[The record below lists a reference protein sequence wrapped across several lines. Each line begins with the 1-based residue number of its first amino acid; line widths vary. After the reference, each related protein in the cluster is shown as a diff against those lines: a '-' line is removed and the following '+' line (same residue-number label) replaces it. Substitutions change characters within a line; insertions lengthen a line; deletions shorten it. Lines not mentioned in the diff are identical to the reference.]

1 MELYRIE
8 NLTFT
13 YPGQSTPALR
23 DVSLT
28 LRAGEF
34 VTLCGLSGS
43 GKSTLLRQLKTA
55 LAPNG
60 ARSGAVLFAGRPL
73 SDVSPREQASRIGF
87 VQQSPE
93 NQLVTDKV
101 WHELAFGLESLGVD
115 TPTIRRRVAEMA
127 GFFGMESWFHRE
139 VASLSGGQKQLLNL
153 AAVLTMQPDVLILDE
168 PTAQLDPIAA
178 ADLLA
183 ALARVN
189 RELGTTVLLS
199 EQRLEEALP
208 LSDRAIV
215 LDGGAVLA
223 DGAPRAVGAQLR
235 TAGHELFRAMPA
247 AMRVWAAVENGFPC
261 PISVRE
267 GRDWLADFA
276 ASHSLKSVPE
286 RPLPVP
292 SEETVVTVSDVWFRY
307 APDAL
312 DVLRGLELTVRRG
325 ELFAL
330 LGGNGAGKSTTLR
343 LLAGLQKPYRGE
355 VRVTGKAALL
365 PQEVQTLFAKKTV
378 REDLAEITSDA
389 AVLAY
394 VTELCRLDAL
404 LGRHPYDLSG
414 GEQQRAALAKILL
427 TQPDILLLDEPTR
440 GLDAAFK
447 AELAELLQSLLA
459 QGVTVVLVSHD
470 VEFCAACAQRCAL
483 FFDGTIAADGAPREF
498 FARNRFYT
506 TAANR
511 MARDRLPSAVTAEDI
526 IAACGGREAPK
537 KERREPP
544 PQPPKAAPD
553 TPTVPPEKRPLSP
566 RTAVSSLTA
575 LLLIPLTP
583 LLGPKLLGERSYY
596 AVSLLMVLEAMLPF
610 FLAFEGR
617 RPRARELVVTAVL
630 CALGVAG
637 RAAFFMLPQCKPV
650 LALTILAGAALG
662 GETGF
667 LVGAVTMLVSNIL
680 FSQGPWTPWQMLG
693 MGLCGFLAGL
703 VFRRGGLPKKKG
715 TLCAYGAV
723 SAFAVYGILL
733 NAYSALLA
741 TGALTWQSLAVYC
754 ASGFAMDAVQAGSTV
769 AFLWFFAEPMLEKL
783 ERVKRKYGL
792 TAP

>member
-8 NLTFT
+8 SLTFT
-13 YPGQSTPALR
+13 YPGQSAPALR

-73 SDVSPREQASRIGF
+73 SDVPQREQAERIGF

-101 WHELAFGLESLGVD
+101 WHELAFGLESLGCD

-139 VASLSGGQKQLLNL
+139 TASLSGGQKQLLNL

-178 ADLLA
+178 ADFLA

-247 AMRVWAAVENGFPC
+247 AMRVWAAVENSFPC
-261 PISVRE
+261 PVSVRE

-276 ASHSLKSVPE
+276 ASHPLKSVPE

-307 APDAL
+307 APDAP

-325 ELFAL
+325 ELFVL

-355 VRVTGKAALL
+355 VRVTGKTALL
-365 PQEVQTLFAKKTV
+365 PQEVQTLFAKKRV

-389 AVLAY
+389 AMLAY
-394 VTELCRLDAL
+394 VTALCRLDAL
-404 LGRHPYDLSG
+404 LDRHPYDLSG

-447 AELAELLQSLLA
+447 TELAELLQSLLA

-483 FFDGTIAADGAPREF
+483 FFDGAIAADGAPREF

-511 MARDRLPSAVTAEDI
+511 MARGRLPSAVTAEDI

-553 TPTVPPEKRPLSP
+553 TLAAPLKTRRLSP
-566 RTAVSSLTA
+566 RTAIFSRIA
-575 LLLIPLTP
+575 LLLIPLT
-583 LLGPKLLGERSYY
+583 LLFGPKLLGERSYY

-650 LALTILAGAALG
+650 LALTILSGAALG

-667 LVGAVTMLVSNIL
+667 LVGAVTMLASNIL

-703 VFRRGGLPKKKG
+703 VFRRGGLPKKRG
-715 TLCAYGAV
+715 TLCAYGAA

-741 TGALTWQSLAVYC
+741 TGALTWKSLAAYC

-792 TAP
+792 TTA

>member
-610 FLAFEGR
+610 FLVFEGR
-617 RPRARELVVTAVL
+617 KPRARELVVTAVL